1 MWNYTPNISALKQA
15 RFFGILLKQMRTYQ
29 LSLVLSGKASEAEQ
43 KKILEKIERN
53 FDSAGGKITKNEKI
67 GKKTLAYPIKK
78 EKVGVYYF
86 LDVEIPEEEVQA
98 LNRAIEVDDNILRH
112 LLVTA

>member
-1 MWNYTPNISALKQA
+1 
-15 RFFGILLKQMRTYQ
+15 MRTYQ

-43 KKILEKIERN
+43 KKVLDKVERN
-53 FDSAGGKITKNEKI
+53 VESAGGKIEKNDKV

-86 LDVEIPEEEVQA
+86 LDIEVPEEEMQA
-98 LNRAIEVDDNILRH
+98 LNRAIEVDDNVLRH
-112 LLVTA
+112 LLVMVTA

>member
-1 MWNYTPNISALKQA
+1 
-15 RFFGILLKQMRTYQ
+15 MRTYQ
-29 LSLVLSGKASEAEQ
+29 LSLVLSGKTSEAEQ
-43 KKILEKIERN
+43 KKILDKVERN
-53 FDSAGGKITKNEKI
+53 IESAGGKIEKNDKV

-86 LDVEIPEEEVQA
+86 LDIEVPEEEMQA
-98 LNRAIEVDDNILRH
+98 LNRAIEVDDNVLRH